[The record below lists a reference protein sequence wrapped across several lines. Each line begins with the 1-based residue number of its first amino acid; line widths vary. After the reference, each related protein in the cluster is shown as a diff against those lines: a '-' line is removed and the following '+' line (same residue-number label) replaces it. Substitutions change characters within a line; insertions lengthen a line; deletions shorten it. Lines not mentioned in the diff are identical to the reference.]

1 MVQIRINNLK
11 RLREQAEISQEKLA
25 RVIDVS
31 KNTIM
36 NWESHSND
44 IPATKLVALAEF
56 FNCSIDDVMG
66 YRTEE
71 PAQVQ

>member
-1 MVQIRINNLK
+1 MVQICRNNL
-11 RLREQAEISQEKLA
+11 RQLREQADISQEKLA

-44 IPATKLVALAEF
+44 IPATKLVTLAEF
-56 FNCSIDDVMG
+56 FECSIDDVMG
-66 YRTEE
+66 YRTKE
-71 PAQVQ
+71 PV